1 MSSDEHK
8 QDCGDCNHCIILEDR
23 NYDYTPSAS
32 CSKGNKIVELDI
44 FDFAPKEYCKDFEE
58 GEATYY
64 QELTN
69 D

>member
-1 MSSDEHK
+1 MSSDERK

-32 CSKGNKIVELDI
+32 CRKDNEIVELDI
-44 FDFAPKEYCKDFEE
+44 CDFAPKEYCKDFEE

-64 QELTN
+64 
-69 D
+69 